1 MKTYPLLQLLTG
13 LVFFLISLYVPSVPA
28 EVVMFALS
36 VGGLAVLTGKYI
48 QSDIPVSYTHLT
60 LPTKRIV

>member
-13 LVFFLISLYVPSVPA
+13 LVFFLISLYVPGVPA

-48 QSDIPVSYTHLT
+48 QSDIQAG
-60 LPTKRIV
+60 